1 MSSAGSPLTLFCTTL
16 IRFFEELK
24 DTFPEERDIKLALET
39 IQNAKKIN
47 PGLIRDMFY
56 THVTEPLREPIM
68 KEDDEAIVK
77 YARTKIATQFNE
89 MLSAISIFDKHWVTL
104 SDDNR
109 LIIWKYLKVLVTLN
123 LKARDSK
130 NPY

>member
-1 MSSAGSPLTLFCTTL
+1 MSSPLTVFCTTL

-56 THVTEPLREPIM
+56 EHVTAPLREPIM
-68 KEDDEAIVK
+68 KEDDVAIVT
-77 YARTKIATQFNE
+77 YAKTKIATQFNE
-89 MLSAISIFDKHWVTL
+89 MLSAIHIFDKHWGTL

-109 LIIWKYLKVLVTLN
+109 QVIWKYLKVLVTLN
-123 LKARDSK
+123 TKARDSK

>member
-1 MSSAGSPLTLFCTTL
+1 
-16 IRFFEELK
+16 
-24 DTFPEERDIKLALET
+24 
-39 IQNAKKIN
+39 
-47 PGLIRDMFY
+47 MFY
-56 THVTEPLREPIM
+56 THVTEPLREPLM

>member
-1 MSSAGSPLTLFCTTL
+1 MSSSLTVFCTTL

-56 THVTEPLREPIM
+56 NHVTEPLHEPIM
-68 KEDDEAIVK
+68 KEDDVAIVS
-77 YARTKIATQFNE
+77 YAKTKIATQFNE
-89 MLSAISIFDKHWVTL
+89 MLSAIHIFDKHWATL

-109 LIIWKYLKVLVTLN
+109 QVIWKYLKVLVTLN
-123 LKARDSK
+123 MKARDSK

>member
-1 MSSAGSPLTLFCTTL
+1 MSSAGSPLTMFCNTL

-56 THVTEPLREPIM
+56 EHVTGPLREPIL
-68 KEDDEAIVK
+68 KEDDVAIVS
-77 YARTKIATQFNE
+77 YAKTKIATQFNE
-89 MLSAISIFDKHWVTL
+89 MLSAIHIFDKHWVTL

-109 LIIWKYLKVLVTLN
+109 QIIWKYLKVLVTLN
-123 LKARDSK
+123 MKARESK
-130 NPY
+130 NQY

>member
-1 MSSAGSPLTLFCTTL
+1 MFCTTL

-24 DTFPEERDIKLALET
+24 DTFPEERDIRVALEM
-39 IQNAKKIN
+39 IQSAKKIT
-47 PGLIRDMFY
+47 PGLIRDEFY
-56 THVTEPLREPIM
+56 THVTLPLREAIL
-68 KEDDEAIVK
+68 KEDDGAIVS
-77 YARTKIATQFNE
+77 YAKQKIATQYNN
-89 MLSAISIFDKHWVTL
+89 MLSAIHIFDKHWATL

-109 LIIWKYLKVLVTLN
+109 MVIWKYLKVLVALN

>member
-1 MSSAGSPLTLFCTTL
+1 MFCTTL

-56 THVTEPLREPIM
+56 THVTEQLREPIL

-109 LIIWKYLKVLVTLN
+109 QIIWKYLKVLVALN

>member
-1 MSSAGSPLTLFCTTL
+1 MSSAGSPLTMFCTTL

-56 THVTEPLREPIM
+56 NHVTEPLREPIM

-89 MLSAISIFDKHWVTL
+89 MLSAISIFDKHWVTMTEV
-104 SDDNR
+104 NQKA
-109 LIIWKYLKVLVTLN
+109 IWNYLKVLCILCE
-123 LKARDSK
+123 KARATR
-130 NPY
+130 NV